1 MTAQTTPA
9 LGASHR
15 LRTASSGVVATFV
28 LLAVLACG
36 GSTAGATGN
45 AAPAASAAPAAVT
58 AAATPVVAGGTLL
71 AVKGTGNQTSSSFQA
86 SGASV
91 NVNWTYNCASASVAP
106 GSSAGS
112 GTFSLNFY
120 GAEGSPALSDQ
131 LVSEFGASDS
141 GTTNEPLNGAKGPF
155 HFEVDSDCTWSVTVL
170 GAP

>member
-1 MTAQTTPA
+1 MTPQTMPA

-45 AAPAASAAPAAVT
+45 AASAAPAAVT

-71 AVKGTGNQTSSSFQA
+71 AVRGTGNKTSSSFQA

-106 GSSAGS
+106 GASAGS

-120 GAEGSPALSDQ
+120 GTEGSPALSDQ
-131 LVSEFGASDS
+131 LVSEFGATDS